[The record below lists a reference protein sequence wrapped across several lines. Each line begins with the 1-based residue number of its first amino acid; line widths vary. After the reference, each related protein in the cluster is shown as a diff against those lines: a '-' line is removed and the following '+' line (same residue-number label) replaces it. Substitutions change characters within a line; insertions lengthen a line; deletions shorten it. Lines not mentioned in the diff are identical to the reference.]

1 MLARNARRILFLA
14 ALAVL
19 FLVVRAWRHD
29 APASSG
35 SLDTP
40 AQTHAAEAA
49 RDAPAAPLTA
59 TPRAIAAD
67 PVVSS
72 SAAGV
77 TTRSSSTIAPRRA
90 AVHLDVHAPI
100 DVRVGEVF
108 EARIFID
115 ASAPLRDLAFALVY
129 EKSRLGLVRRFEG
142 EFVRQ
147 PGIRAEYGI
156 DEPSDGYV
164 GVVFKAVEGSFAT
177 GAGNVV
183 VLEFEALRPGTSRI
197 ELQNVK
203 SVDAGG
209 EVDRNI
215 VVTHASVTI
224 H

>member
-1 MLARNARRILFLA
+1 MPARNARRVLFVAALA
-14 ALAVL
+14 AL
-19 FLVVRAWRHD
+19 FLVLRAWRHD
-29 APASSG
+29 APASSV
-35 SLDTP
+35 SPDTP
-40 AQTHAAEAA
+40 EQTHAAKA
-49 RDAPAAPLTA
+49 RDAPAAAVTP

-67 PVVSS
+67 PVASS
-72 SAAGV
+72 GVAGE
-77 TTRSSSTIAPRRA
+77 TTRSSSTIPQRHA
-90 AVHLDVHAPI
+90 AVRLDVHAPI

-183 VLEFEALRPGTSRI
+183 LLEFEALRPGTSRI

-209 EVDRNI
+209 EIDPNVI
-215 VVTHASVTI
+215 VTHASITI

>member
-1 MLARNARRILFLA
+1 MLARNVRRIVFLA
-14 ALAVL
+14 ALAAL
-19 FLVVRAWRHD
+19 FLAVRAWRHD
-29 APASSG
+29 APAPPV
-35 SLDTP
+35 SLAAP
-40 AQTHAAEAA
+40 AKTRATEAA
-49 RDAPAAPLTA
+49 RDAPRAAVTPS
-59 TPRAIAAD
+59 PRAIAAD
-67 PVVSS
+67 PVASS
-72 SAAGV
+72 GTARETA
-77 TTRSSSTIAPRRA
+77 RSLSTIPRRQA
-90 AVHLDVHAPI
+90 AVHLDAHAPI
-100 DVRVGEVF
+100 DVRVGDVF
-108 EARIFID
+108 EARIFVD
-115 ASAPLRDLAFALVY
+115 ASAPLRDLAFAVVY
-129 EKSRLGLVRRFEG
+129 EKSRLGLVRRSEG

-203 SVDAGG
+203 CVDVGG
-209 EVDRNI
+209 EVNRNI

>member
-1 MLARNARRILFLA
+1 MLARNARRILVLA

-19 FLVVRAWRHD
+19 FLVVRAWWDDARVASVSLD
-29 APASSG
+29 APSQTSS
-35 SLDTP
+35 
-40 AQTHAAEAA
+40 ARAA
-49 RDAPAAPLTA
+49 RDAPAAPVTA
-59 TPRAIAAD
+59 TPRALAAD
-67 PVVSS
+67 PVTSG
-72 SAAGV
+72 AAGE
-77 TTRSSSTIAPRRA
+77 TTRSTSTIPQRQA
-90 AVHLDVHAPI
+90 AVRLDVHAPS

-108 EARIFID
+108 EARIFVD

-164 GVVFKAVEGSFAT
+164 GVVFKAVDGSFAT

-197 ELQNVK
+197 ALQNVK
-203 SVDAGG
+203 SVDATG
-209 EVDRNI
+209 EGERNI
-215 VVTHASVTI
+215 IVTPASVVI

>member
-29 APASSG
+29 APASSAP
-35 SLDTP
+35 LDTP
-40 AQTHAAEAA
+40 AQPRGVET
-49 RDAPAAPLTA
+49 RDAPAAAVTA
-59 TPRAIAAD
+59 APRAIAAD

-72 SAAGV
+72 G
-77 TTRSSSTIAPRRA
+77 A
-90 AVHLDVHAPI
+90 AVETPRSTATIPQQQAAVRLDARAPI

-108 EARIFID
+108 EARIVVD
-115 ASAPLRDLAFALVY
+115 ASAPVRDLAFALAY
-129 EKSRLGLVRRFEG
+129 EKSRLALIRRSEG

-164 GVVFKAVEGSFAT
+164 SVVFRAVDGSFAT

-197 ELQNVK
+197 ELRNVK
-203 SVDAGG
+203 SVDADG
-209 EVDRNI
+209 EANRNV